1 MTFLVDANL
10 PRFFSKFE
18 AETFIFA
25 DDINQNLPDSELWKL
40 AMIND
45 YIILTRDMDFIT
57 ELKNLLSFL
66 KS

>member
-18 AETFIFA
+18 ADNFIFVY
-25 DDINQNLPDSELWKL
+25 DINQKLPDSELWKL

-45 YIILTRDMDFIT
+45 YVILKRDMDFYLEIVY
-57 ELKNLLSFL
+57 
-66 KS
+66 